1 MAPLN
6 LMLCVYQI
14 LPKILRALV
23 YLAQKFLVLQDPAL
37 QAFHYC
43 SKFFIFPSKG
53 KVLFFYEQTYFP
65 PLSYWSQIKSN
76 TMSHY
81 IKWDSEILFPLS
93 VIYHSYIVYYYQ
105 YWEIYI
111 LYPSLSNCIEY
122 RVNFTS
128 TIIPV
133 STKLLLMI
141 CVLNTCN
148 SLFVMVPF
156 LPHPVSKMDISL
168 SSSSSRFSIHQSA
181 TRIFV
186 ALLLSNCA

>member
-133 STKLLLMI
+133 STKLLLMVFCFEHMQFSFCNGSI
-141 CVLNTCN
+141 PSTSCIKNGYILIFLILQIFHTPICN
-148 SLFVMVPF
+148 SYICCLAF
-156 LPHPVSKMDISL
+156 I
-168 SSSSSRFSIHQSA
+168 
-181 TRIFV
+181 
-186 ALLLSNCA
+186 